1 MHEIED
7 DLVERAVKAFEALC
21 VGSLAGPELGF
32 DEYIPT
38 PNDPV
43 AWSMFEN
50 VVPAERFERSH
61 A

>member
-1 MHEIED
+1 MHEFGHQVI
-7 DLVERAVKAFEALC
+7 ERAVIAFEALC
-21 VGSLAGPELGF
+21 AGSLAGPELEF
-32 DEYIPT
+32 DEAIPT

-50 VVPAERFERSH
+50 VVPAERFECSH